1 MTESSP
7 IARVAASS
15 RRVAAVVVAAGS
27 GKRMGSD
34 TPKQFLPLAGAPLL
48 RHGVAALRRHPA
60 IGPIAVVV
68 DPAYRSRAEEALDG
82 LSAGPFVAGGT
93 ERQASV
99 RAGLEALAA
108 LPAPPET
115 VLIHDAARPFVDN
128 ALIDRVLAAITPA
141 RGAIP
146 ALPVVDTLK
155 RGADGLA
162 GETVA
167 RDGLFRAQTPQG
179 FPFEP
184 ILAAHRR
191 LADAALT
198 DDAALAEADGH
209 SVALVDGREEN
220 FKVTT
225 PDDMARAE
233 RLMLAGLGDVRT
245 GMGYDVHRLG
255 PGDGVWLGGVRIAHD
270 QSLIGH
276 SDADVALHAL
286 TDAILGAI
294 AAGDIGQ
301 HFPPSDPQWRGADS
315 SRFLAHAGKLVSDRG
330 GMIAHVDLTIICERP
345 KVGPHRAA
353 MTARIAQILSLSPDR
368 VGVKATTTEGLG
380 FTGRG
385 EGIAAQAIATVRLP

>member
-1 MTESSP
+1 MTESAP
-7 IARVAASS
+7 NARVAAI
-15 RRVAAVVVAAGS
+15 VVAAGS

-60 IGPIAVVV
+60 VGPIVVV
-68 DPAYRSRAEEALDG
+68 IDPAQRDRAEDALAG
-82 LSAGPFVAGGT
+82 LAAGPLVPGGA

-108 LPAPPET
+108 LPAPPES
-115 VLIHDAARPFVDN
+115 VLIHDAARPFIDN
-128 ALIDRVLAAITPA
+128 ALIDRVLTAITPVQ
-141 RGAIP
+141 GAIP

-155 RGADGLA
+155 RGTAGLA
-162 GETVA
+162 GETVS

-179 FPFEP
+179 FAFAP

-191 LADAALT
+191 FADAALT

-209 SVALVDGREEN
+209 AVALVEGREEN

-233 RLMLAGLGDVRT
+233 RFIVAGLGDIRT

-255 PGDGVWLGGVRIAHD
+255 AGDGVWLGGIRIPHD

-315 SRFLAHAGKLVSDRG
+315 SRFLAHAGKLVADRG
-330 GMIAHVDLTIICERP
+330 GVIAHVDLTIICERP

-353 MTARIAQILSLSPDR
+353 MAARIAQILSLSPDR